1 MSKRVSV
8 MRMLPRRGGR
18 FGRATFAAVFLGVS
32 ALMSGPASAAPVPP
46 AKELAQKT
54 CGTLASRVD
63 EISGRGPLFLR
74 SYDNSY
80 APGPTS
86 EPALSNAAFTYDNAL
101 AIMALTACGQRDKA
115 LRIGE
120 ALLDAVSLDR
130 AGWKGRLRN
139 TYRAGAQKQRPIPP
153 NGWWDAVGNHW
164 GEDPYQVGTA
174 TGNVAWA
181 GLALLTLAD
190 ATGEKRFRDGAAEL
204 ARWVVEHT
212 RDPRGPGGFNGG
224 VQGFDDAPQPLT
236 WKSTEHNTDLVA
248 LFAWLGRV
256 AGDGSGDDF
265 AGPEREARAFLD
277 TLWTAG
283 GDHFPIGTA
292 PDGVTVSTSTSGLD
306 AQLWPLLLPKAP
318 EAWRAALSYAERA
331 HGADGG
337 FDFNDDRDGMWVEGT
352 AQAALAYR
360 VVGRRGDADRLFG
373 EILKEISP
381 GGYLYATRPQ
391 VLTTGLAIGPDS
403 KTDDFLYYRRPHLG
417 ATAWAALAA
426 LGWNPFTGKSVP

>member
-1 MSKRVSV
+1 MSKPICVKRVP
-8 MRMLPRRGGR
+8 PRRAGR
-18 FGRATFAAVFLGVS
+18 FRSALLAAAVLGIS
-32 ALMSGPASAAPVPP
+32 AAASAAMTGPAFAAPAAP
-46 AKELAQKT
+46 AKELAQKS
-54 CGTLASRVD
+54 CATLAARVD
-63 EISGRGPLFLR
+63 DVPGRGPLFLR

-86 EPALSNAAFTYDNAL
+86 EPALSTAAFTYDNAL
-101 AIMALTACGQRDKA
+101 AIMALTACGRQDRA

-181 GLALLTLAD
+181 GLALLTLAES
-190 ATGEKRFRDGAAEL
+190 TGQSRFRDGAEEL
-204 ARWVVEHT
+204 ARWVIEHT

-224 VQGFDDAPQPLT
+224 LQGFDDAPQPLT

-248 LFAWLGRV
+248 LFGWLG
-256 AGDGSGDDF
+256 GDF

-277 TLWTAG
+277 RLWTAG
-283 GDHFPIGTA
+283 GDRFPIGTG

-306 AQLWPLLLPKAP
+306 AQLWPQMLPKAP
-318 EAWRAALSYAERA
+318 ESWRAALSYAERA

-360 VVGRRGDADRLFG
+360 VVGRRADADRLFG
-373 EILKEISP
+373 ELLKEISP

-391 VLTTGLAIGPDS
+391 VLSTGLAIGPDS

-426 LGWNPFTGKSVP
+426 LGWNPFTGKTVP

>member
-1 MSKRVSV
+1 MA
-8 MRMLPRRGGR
+8 
-18 FGRATFAAVFLGVS
+18 AT
-32 ALMSGPASAAPVPP
+32 PAP
-46 AKELAQKT
+46 ATDLAQKT
-54 CGTLASRVD
+54 CATLAARVD
-63 EISGRGPLFLR
+63 AVPGRGPLFLR
-74 SYDNSY
+74 SYDNAY

-86 EPALSNAAFTYDNAL
+86 EPALANAAFTYDNAL
-101 AIMALTACGQRDKA
+101 AIMALTACGQRDRA

-130 AGWKGRLRN
+130 AGRKGRLRN
-139 TYRAGAQKQRPIPP
+139 TYRAGEQRQRPIPP
-153 NGWWDAVGNHW
+153 NGWWDAVENHW

-190 ATGEKRFRDGAAEL
+190 ATGQSRFRDAAAEL
-204 ARWVVEHT
+204 ARWIVDHT

-224 VQGFDDAPQPLT
+224 LQGFDDAPQPLT

-248 LFAWLGRV
+248 LFGRLGGDTAGPAREARGFLDAMWA
-256 AGDGSGDDF
+256 AGDG
-265 AGPEREARAFLD
+265 
-277 TLWTAG
+277 
-283 GDHFPIGTA
+283 HFPIGTT
-292 PDGVTVSTSTSGLD
+292 PDGVTVSHATSGLD
-306 AQLWPLLLPKAP
+306 AQLWPLLLPGAP
-318 EAWRAALSYAERA
+318 EAWRAALAYAERA

-352 AQAALAYR
+352 AQAALTYR
-360 VVGRRGDADRLFG
+360 AVGRGKDADRLFG
-373 EILKEISP
+373 ELLKEISP

-426 LGWNPFTGKSVP
+426 LGWNPFTGKTVP

>member
-1 MSKRVSV
+1 MSKPISVERVLL
-8 MRMLPRRGGR
+8 RQGAR
-18 FGRATFAAVFLGVS
+18 FGLAALAAAVLGVS
-32 ALMSGPASAAPVPP
+32 ALMAPAAAAPVPP
-46 AKELAQKT
+46 ARELAQRT
-54 CGTLASRVD
+54 CATLTARVD
-63 EISGRGPLFLR
+63 EIPGSGPLFLR

-101 AIMALTACGQRDKA
+101 AIMALTACGQRDRA
-115 LRIGE
+115 SRIGE

-139 TYRAGAQKQRPIPP
+139 TYRAGAQRQRPIPP
-153 NGWWDAVGNHW
+153 NGWWDAIGNHW
-164 GEDPYQVGTA
+164 AEDAYQVGTA

-181 GLALLTLAD
+181 GLALLTMAD
-190 ATGEKRFRDGAAEL
+190 VTGETRFRDGAAEL

-248 LFAWLGRV
+248 LFGWLGNAS
-256 AGDGSGDDF
+256 AGDF
-265 AGPEREARAFLD
+265 AGPEGEARGFLD
-277 TLWTAG
+277 KLWAAG
-283 GDHFPIGTA
+283 GDHFPIGTG
-292 PDGVTVSTSTSGLD
+292 PDGVSVSNSTSGLD

-318 EAWRAALSYAERA
+318 EGWHAALSYAERA
-331 HGADGG
+331 HGVDGG

-360 VVGRRGDADRLFG
+360 AVGRPGDADRLFG
-373 EILKEISP
+373 ELLKEISP

-426 LGWNPFTGKSVP
+426 LGWNPFTGKTVP

>member
-1 MSKRVSV
+1 MSKRICVKRLLPQRAGWFRSATLAAVVLGISSV
-8 MRMLPRRGGR
+8 MS
-18 FGRATFAAVFLGVS
+18 V
-32 ALMSGPASAAPVPP
+32 PASAAPAAP
-46 AKELAQKT
+46 AKDLAQKT
-54 CGTLASRVD
+54 CATLASRVD
-63 EISGRGPLFLR
+63 EVSGRGPLFLR

-101 AIMALTACGQRDKA
+101 AIMALTACGRQDRA

-164 GEDPYQVGTA
+164 GEDSYQVGTA

-181 GLALLTLAD
+181 GLALLTLAES
-190 ATGEKRFRDGAAEL
+190 TGEARFRDGATEL

-248 LFAWLGRV
+248 LFGWLASV
-256 AGDGSGDDF
+256 SGDDF
-265 AGPEREARAFLD
+265 SGPEREARAFLD

-373 EILKEISP
+373 ELLKEISP

-391 VLTTGLAIGPDS
+391 VLSTGLAIGPDS

-426 LGWNPFTGKSVP
+426 LGWNPFTGKTVP

>member
-1 MSKRVSV
+1 MSLRAHVQQSAKRLARKLSG
-8 MRMLPRRGGR
+8 RGRGI
-18 FGRATFAAVFLGVS
+18 AVAGVLLLG
-32 ALMSGPASAAPVPP
+32 ASAVTAVPAAAAP
-46 AKELAQKT
+46 AASDLAQKT
-54 CGTLASRVD
+54 CGVLTSRVD
-63 EISGRGPLFLR
+63 EVAGRGPLFLR
-74 SYDNSY
+74 SYDNAF

-86 EPALSNAAFTYDNAL
+86 EPALSTAAFTYDNAL
-101 AIMALTACGQRDKA
+101 AIMALTACGRQSQA

-130 AGWKGRLRN
+130 AGYKGRLRN
-139 TYRAGAQKQRPIPP
+139 TYRAGAQRQRPIPP

-181 GLALLTLAD
+181 GLALLTLAE
-190 ATGEKRFRDGAAEL
+190 ATGQDRFRDGAAEL
-204 ARWVVEHT
+204 ARWVVDNA
-212 RDPRGPGGFNGG
+212 RDPRGPGGFTGG

-236 WKSTEHNTDLVA
+236 WKSTEHNTDLAA
-248 LFAWLGRV
+248 LFGWLG
-256 AGDGSGDDF
+256 GDF
-265 AGPEREARAFLD
+265 AAPAREARGFLD
-277 TLWTAG
+277 AMWQAG
-283 GDHFPIGTA
+283 NGHFPIGTT
-292 PDGVTVSTSTSGLD
+292 PDGVTASIATSGLD
-306 AQLWPLLLPKAP
+306 AQLWPLLLPGAP
-318 EAWRAALSYAERA
+318 AGWREALAYAERA

-360 VVGRRGDADRLFG
+360 AVGRPTDAERLFG
-373 EILKEISP
+373 ELLKEISP

-417 ATAWAALAA
+417 ATAWASLAS
-426 LGWNPFTGKSVP
+426 LGWNPFTGKKIP

>member
-1 MSKRVSV
+1 MSKRVNVKRESGQGAV
-8 MRMLPRRGGR
+8 QMAARFRR
-18 FGRATFAAVFLGVS
+18 AALAAVLLGVS
-32 ALMSGPASAAPVPP
+32 AAMTAPASAAAPSNPAAP

-54 CGTLASRVD
+54 CATLTARVD
-63 EISGRGPLFLR
+63 EVSGRGPLFLR

-101 AIMALTACGQRDKA
+101 AIMALTACGRQDRA

-139 TYRAGAQKQRPIPP
+139 AYRGGAQKQRPIPP
-153 NGWWDAVGNHW
+153 NGWWDAVGNQW

-181 GLALLTLAD
+181 GLALMTLAD
-190 ATGEKRFRDGAAEL
+190 RTGEARFRDGAAEL
-204 ARWVVEHT
+204 ARWAVDHT

-224 VQGFDDAPQPLT
+224 LQGFDDAPQPLP

-248 LFAWLGRV
+248 LFGWLG
-256 AGDGSGDDF
+256 GDF
-265 AGPEREARAFLD
+265 AGPEREARGFLD
-277 TLWTAG
+277 ALWAAG
-283 GDHFPIGTA
+283 GGHFPIGTA
-292 PDGVTVSTSTSGLD
+292 PDGVTVSNATSGLD
-306 AQLWPLLLPKAP
+306 AQLWPLLLPDAP
-318 EAWRAALSYAERA
+318 DAWRAALSYAERA

-360 VVGRRGDADRLFG
+360 MVGRRGDADRLFG
-373 EILKEISP
+373 EILKEFSP

-426 LGWNPFTGKSVP
+426 LGWNPFTGKLVP